1 MEQPSFDFYLL
12 NTYEIPDGQ
21 QPGEL
26 ISDSE
31 LIYEFLNSKQDVY
44 FQRFYC
50 FVNNFVVL
58 EERIDNKVFIK
69 SNREIIVDEN
79 FNISF
84 K

>member
-1 MEQPSFDFYLL
+1 MEQPTFDFYLL
-12 NTYEIPDGQ
+12 HSYEIQDGQ
-21 QPGEL
+21 QQYEI
-26 ISDSE
+26 ISDSK
-31 LIYEFLNSKQDVY
+31 LIYEFLNSNPDVY

-50 FVNNFVVL
+50 FEDNFVVL
-58 EERIDNKVFIK
+58 EERIDNKVIVK

>member
-21 QPGEL
+21 QLGEL
-26 ISDSE
+26 ISGSE